1 MRWDPGYLCSGSEFE
16 PFWTTLAAHTGSA
29 RRGLLIAGRGF
40 DPRTTVGPQVIARS
54 GFPIAAYYLIRI
66 THPFDPPER
75 PRNQVAAANEATIR
89 ALFGDQVV
97 HLQELPVLSENGRL
111 VGFPYIRDLFS
122 DWDWLAQFTDV
133 IVDITA
139 FPTSISFPL
148 LHILLKI
155 FDDQQRR
162 KTLTF
167 NLHCIVCENAE
178 MDERITSE
186 GGDVADF
193 IEPFGSRQTLTSEAD
208 PITIW
213 APALGERESAAL
225 EKIYTAL
232 RPAEII
238 PFLPSPSRNPRRGD
252 ELVSAYRSLLFGTW
266 GVNPR
271 GFIYVDERDPF
282 DIYRQIIG
290 LAIDYSKSLELIGNA
305 NTIVSAHSSKL
316 LSLGVLLAAFERNL
330 AVAHVEPTG
339 YGPPEISDDPEA
351 NELFEVWL
359 AGEAY
364 DPA

>member
-16 PFWTTLAAHTGSA
+16 PFWTTLASDTGSA

-40 DPRTTVGPQVIARS
+40 DPRTTVGPHSIARS
-54 GFPIAAYYLIRI
+54 GFPVTAYYLIRL

-75 PRNQVAAANEATIR
+75 PRNRVAAANEADIR
-89 ALFGDQVV
+89 GLFGDHVV
-97 HLQELPVLSENGRL
+97 HLREIPVLSENGRL

-122 DWDWLAQFTDV
+122 DWDWLTQFTDV

-155 FDDQQRR
+155 SDDRQHG
-162 KTLTF
+162 KTGTF
-167 NLHCIVCENAE
+167 NLHCIVCENAGI
-178 MDERITSE
+178 DERITSE

-193 IEPFGSRQTLTSEAD
+193 IEPFGSRQRLTSEAD

-232 RPAEII
+232 GPAEVI

-252 ELVSAYRSLLFGTW
+252 ELISEYRSLLFGTW
-266 GVNPR
+266 NVNPR
-271 GFIYVDERDPF
+271 GFVYVDERDPF
-282 DIYRQIIG
+282 DIYRQIVG
-290 LAIDYSKSLELIGNA
+290 LTKDYSKSLKLIGNA

-316 LSLGVLLAAFERNL
+316 LSLGVLLAASERNL

-339 YGPPEISDDPEA
+339 YGPGDISDDPEA

-359 AGEAY
+359 TGEAY

>member
-16 PFWTTLAAHTGSA
+16 PFWKTLAADNGSG

-40 DPRTTVGPQVIARS
+40 DPRTTVGPQAIARS
-54 GFPIAAYYLIRI
+54 GFPITAFYLIRL
-66 THPFDPPER
+66 THPFDSSER
-75 PRNQVAAANEATIR
+75 PRNRVAAANEANIR
-89 ALFGDQVV
+89 GVFGDPVV
-97 HLQELPVLSENGRL
+97 RLHEIPVLNETGRL
-111 VGFPYIRDLFS
+111 VGFPFIRDLFS
-122 DWDWLAQFTDV
+122 DWNWLAQFTDV

-155 FDDQQRR
+155 ADDLQYR
-162 KTLTF
+162 KTGTF
-167 NLHCIVCENAE
+167 NLHCIICENADL
-178 MDERITSE
+178 DERITSE

-193 IEPFGSRQTLTSEAD
+193 IEPFGSRQRLTSEAD

-213 APALGERESAAL
+213 GAALGERESAAL
-225 EKIYTAL
+225 EKIYTVL
-232 RPAEII
+232 GPAEVI

-252 ELVSAYRSLLFGTW
+252 ELVSEYRSLLFGTW

-282 DIYRQIIG
+282 DIYRQIVG
-290 LAIDYSKSLELIGNA
+290 LAKDYSESLELIGNA

-316 LSLGVLLAAFERNL
+316 VSLGVLLAAFERNL

-339 YGPPEISDDPEA
+339 YGPPELLDHPEA

-359 AGEAY
+359 TGEAY

>member
-1 MRWDPGYLCSGSEFE
+1 MRWDPGFLCSGREFV
-16 PFWTTLAAHTGSA
+16 PFWTALATDHGST

-40 DPRTTVGPQVIARS
+40 DPRTTVGPSAIARS
-54 GFPIAAYYLIRI
+54 GFPITACHLVRLTY
-66 THPFDPPER
+66 PFETPER
-75 PRNQVAAANEATIR
+75 PRNPVAAANEANIR
-89 ALFGDQVV
+89 GLFGNHVV
-97 HLQELPVLSENGRL
+97 HLHEIPVLSETGRL

-122 DWDWLAQFTDV
+122 DWNWLSQFTDV

-139 FPTSISFPL
+139 FPTSISFQL
-148 LHILLKI
+148 LYILLKI
-155 FDDQQRR
+155 SDDPQYR
-162 KTLTF
+162 TAGTF
-167 NLHCIVCENAE
+167 NLHCVVCENTDI
-178 MDERITSE
+178 DERINSE

-232 RPAEII
+232 GPAEVI

-252 ELVSAYRSLLFGTW
+252 ELVSEYRSLLFGTW
-266 GVNPR
+266 DVNPR

-282 DIYRQIIG
+282 DIYRQIVRLDEG
-290 LAIDYSKSLELIGNA
+290 NSESLELIGNA
-305 NTIVSAHSSKL
+305 NTIVSAHTSKL
-316 LSLGVLLAAFERNL
+316 LSLGVLLAAFVRNL

-339 YGPPEISDDPEA
+339 YGPPEIPDDSEA

-359 AGEAY
+359 GGEAY
-364 DPA
+364 DPG

>member
-16 PFWTTLAAHTGSA
+16 PFWKMLATANGSA

-40 DPRTTVGPQVIARS
+40 DPRTTVGPQAIARS
-54 GFPIAAYYLIRI
+54 GFPITEFYLIRL
-66 THPFDPPER
+66 THPFDSPER
-75 PRNQVAAANEATIR
+75 PRNRVAAANEADLR
-89 ALFGDQVV
+89 QLFGDPVV
-97 HLQELPVLSENGRL
+97 HLHEIPVLSETGRL

-122 DWDWLAQFTDV
+122 DWNWLAQFTDV

-148 LHILLKI
+148 LHILMKI
-155 FDDQQRR
+155 ADDLEYH
-162 KTLTF
+162 KTGPF
-167 NLHCIVCENAE
+167 NLHCIICENADL
-178 MDERITSE
+178 DERISSE

-193 IEPFGSRQTLTSEAD
+193 IEPFGSRQRLTSEAD

-225 EKIYTAL
+225 EKIYTVL
-232 RPAEII
+232 GPAEVI

-252 ELVSAYRSLLFGTW
+252 ELVSEYRSLLFGTW

-282 DIYRQIIG
+282 DIYRQIVG
-290 LAIDYSKSLELIGNA
+290 LAKDNSEALELISNA

-316 LSLGVLLAAFERNL
+316 VSLGVLLAAFESNL

-339 YGPPEISDDPEA
+339 YGPPDILDDTEA

-359 AGEAY
+359 TGEAY

>member
-1 MRWDPGYLCSGSEFE
+1 MRWDPGYLCSGGEFE
-16 PFWTTLAAHTGSA
+16 PFWKTLATDNGSG

-40 DPRTTVGPQVIARS
+40 DPRTTVGPKAIARS
-54 GFPIAAYYLIRI
+54 GFPITAFYLIRL
-66 THPFDPPER
+66 THPFDSPER
-75 PRNQVAAANEATIR
+75 PRNRVAAANEADIR
-89 ALFGDQVV
+89 GLFGDPVV
-97 HLQELPVLSENGRL
+97 HLHKIPVLNETGRL

-122 DWDWLAQFTDV
+122 DWHWLSQFTDV

-148 LHILLKI
+148 LHILMKI
-155 FDDQQRR
+155 ADDLQYCN
-162 KTLTF
+162 TGTF
-167 NLHCIVCENAE
+167 NLHCIICENADL
-178 MDERITSE
+178 DERITSE

-193 IEPFGSRQTLTSEAD
+193 IEPFGSRQRLTSEAD

-225 EKIYTAL
+225 EKIYTVL
-232 RPAEII
+232 GPAEVI

-252 ELVSAYRSLLFGTW
+252 ELVSEYRSLLFGTW

-282 DIYRQIIG
+282 DIYRQIVG
-290 LAIDYSKSLELIGNA
+290 LAKDYSESLELIGNA
-305 NTIVSAHSSKL
+305 KTIVSAHSSKL
-316 LSLGVLLAAFERNL
+316 VSLGVLLAAFERNL

-339 YGPPEISDDPEA
+339 YGLPEILDHPEA

-359 AGEAY
+359 TGDAY